1 MSEKTLKRKHSDT
14 KEQHIASVL
23 KDYTPENGSELAIRW
38 FVEDDADD
46 EGDIVSRWSV
56 WWPCT
61 LRSLPLEGVTE
72 GCSGS
77 PELVESP
84 HWANTSVSVVEKSE
98 ELSIEELYSEE
109 LKSRQTSSE
118 RTTVVDGR
126 EVTIRGDTVW
136 LACFKSITTPLGEFS
151 RSSHRVYFTHITQTT
166 TVGPP
171 TPSAAET
178 VCASRSVSM
187 SAPPTLPHEETQPTK
202 VICSASPE
210 KSTRF
215 VVDLQGSS
223 HKDGFPW
230 GHFPWKWAHEF
241 ESLPLC
247 EEASVGENEEED
259 VGLEEW
265 MTAPDETGGDCVS
278 LASLSNRA
286 NAFENIFVSIYVCVC
301 VWGGRILLCVIIA
314 TLF

>member
-210 KSTRF
+210 KS
-215 VVDLQGSS
+215 
-223 HKDGFPW
+223 
-230 GHFPWKWAHEF
+230 
-241 ESLPLC
+241 
-247 EEASVGENEEED
+247 
-259 VGLEEW
+259 
-265 MTAPDETGGDCVS
+265 CVQC
-278 LASLSNRA
+278 
-286 NAFENIFVSIYVCVC
+286 VCVC
-301 VWGGRILLCVIIA
+301 LCVRVCMCESLYVNVYVCQHKICGGPPGKFSQGWFSVGA
-314 TLF
+314 FSVEVGARVRESPSV

>member
-136 LACFKSITTPLGEFS
+136 LVYMCVCVCNWCVCVCNWYVCVCICGTSLFLTTP
-151 RSSHRVYFTHITQTT
+151 
-166 TVGPP
+166 
-171 TPSAAET
+171 
-178 VCASRSVSM
+178 VC
-187 SAPPTLPHEETQPTK
+187 
-202 VICSASPE
+202 I
-210 KSTRF
+210 
-215 VVDLQGSS
+215 
-223 HKDGFPW
+223 
-230 GHFPWKWAHEF
+230 
-241 ESLPLC
+241 PLC
-247 EEASVGENEEED
+247 VY
-259 VGLEEW
+259 L
-265 MTAPDETGGDCVS
+265 CVCTHTYTYF
-278 LASLSNRA
+278 LSLSLC
-286 NAFENIFVSIYVCVC
+286 VCVCVYVYVCVC
-301 VWGGRILLCVIIA
+301 VCV
-314 TLF
+314 